1 PPPSPRP
8 GLHSFSRPPSQP
20 PPHTPSALPAQWG
33 VSPCPWNSGQWPLP
47 RGHGRP
53 PHLGVHHLVVGGRGV
68 EAAAA
73 PGAPAAGG
81 AAAAVAA
88 AVAPRAPAG
97 PRAGAAAAVHGLVAA
112 VVEARPLVATGSP
125 ESGTGGG
132 RLRLAAR
139 NVPEVPRPSV
149 RPSPDGGSPRLAPR
163 SCSEAPPDFS
173 PRLARP
179 RPHPIPG
186 GIHWVAAAPRLQR
199 GLKHAA
205 VPKEI
210 RPPRCLKYSPTP
222 TSIPAHTRRM
232 DPPGPK
238 ITPTD
243 PDPDP
248 STCHGNHPSRA
259 EMDSQPSLNVPSV
272 TGHLPPPNM
281 TERYQTLNTE
291 KP

>member
-1 PPPSPRP
+1 MARASGPR
-8 GLHSFSRPPSQP
+8 RP
-20 PPHTPSALPAQWG
+20 A
-33 VSPCPWNSGQWPLP
+33 
-47 RGHGRP
+47 
-53 PHLGVHHLVVGGRGV
+53 GG
-68 EAAAA
+68 EAAA
-73 PGAPAAGG
+73 PGPG
-81 AAAAVAA
+81 
-88 AVAPRAPAG
+88 G
-97 PRAGAAAAVHGLVAA
+97 PRAAPSAPPPRPSGPLRCRPARSAAAGPGWARAWTPRAERGRWGAQARRRPGPALRAA
-112 VVEARPLVATGSP
+112 MLASSSACASASASSGPRGRASAPGSGPGCPRLAEDGPTGSP